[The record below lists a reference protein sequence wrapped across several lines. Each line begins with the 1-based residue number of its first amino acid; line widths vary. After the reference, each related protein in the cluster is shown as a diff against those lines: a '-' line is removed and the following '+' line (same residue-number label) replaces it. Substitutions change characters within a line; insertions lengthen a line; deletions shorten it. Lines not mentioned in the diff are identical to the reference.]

1 MANSGKESAGKGG
14 KGKELSMEVR
24 LGIAFA
30 LMTAVLF
37 VTPYFVKSTAPPA
50 SKAKQAQPAKQETK
64 QAATSPQPAA
74 PAAVAPAAPA
84 APAGQISGEKQDD
97 YVTVDT
103 DVYSARFS
111 NRGATLRSLVLK
123 KYKDAKGKPV
133 ELVNAKA
140 GATIGFPFSVIP
152 KGNMPDPDPNRVL
165 YRVTKSAG
173 GLGVTFEYADAKI
186 HAKKSF
192 EFEQQRYRVLVSS
205 EVREQGRTAPHLIGW
220 RGGFGDFSVIN
231 TLSTQHTIYFDNADN
246 KLNVNEVSVAKN
258 GTAAVSGSYRF
269 AGLED
274 TYFTAVALPAQNQN
288 MEVQTWSDRILFE
301 AENKEEPH
309 IGVAIGGD
317 GVNRFNMFI
326 GPKDPEVLKAVD
338 PRLQQVI
345 DYGWF
350 EVLCKPLFA
359 ALHYVEERYTHNWG
373 WAIIL
378 VTVIINILMLPL
390 KISNLTSMK
399 KMGALQPQVKAI
411 QDKYAGLSM
420 RDPKKQQQQQ
430 EMMDLYKKHGV
441 NPMGGC
447 LPMLLQLPFFFAFYK
462 VLTVAIELRGA
473 PWLWVTDLSQPET
486 LAIRVLPLA
495 TVATQ
500 FVLQKMTPA
509 ATTDP
514 QQQRIMMMMPLMFIF
529 IFYSVSSGL
538 VLYWLTGN
546 VVGIVQQWFFNRTMH
561 AAPGGGKGKPG
572 DSSSAPKKIGKK

>member
-1 MANSGKESAGKGG
+1 MANTGKPADKGG
-14 KGKELSMEVR
+14 KPKELSMEAR

-37 VTPYFVKSTAPPA
+37 LTPYFVKTTTPPA
-50 SKAKQAQPAKQETK
+50 KTK
-64 QAATSPQPAA
+64 QAAAPAKDAKAAQQPASTPAA
-74 PAAVAPAAPA
+74 PAPPPSEPP
-84 APAGQISGEKQDD
+84 PAGQIAAESQND
-97 YVTVDT
+97 YLTVDT

-111 NRGATLRSLVLK
+111 NKGATLRSLVLK
-123 KYKDAKGKPV
+123 KYNDAKGKPV
-133 ELVNAKA
+133 ELVNSRGGQAV
-140 GATIGFPFSVIP
+140 GFPFSLVS
-152 KGNMPDPDPNRVL
+152 KAAVDPDPNRVL
-165 YRVTKSAG
+165 FRAAKSAD

-186 HAKKSF
+186 YARKSF
-192 EFEQQRYRVLVSS
+192 EFEKGRYRVLVTS
-205 EVREQGRTAPHLIGW
+205 ELREQGSPVSHVLAW
-220 RGGFGDFSVIN
+220 RGGFGDFSVLN
-231 TLSTQHTIYFDNADN
+231 TLSTQHTIYFDNANN
-246 KLNVNEVSVAKN
+246 KLNVNEVSAAKS
-258 GTAAVSGSYRF
+258 GTAIVSGNFRF

-274 TYFTAVALPAQNQN
+274 TYFTAVALPTQNQN

-301 AENKEEPH
+301 MENKEEPH
-309 IGVAIGGD
+309 IGVAIGGEA
-317 GVNRFNMFI
+317 VNRFNMFV

-338 PRLQQVI
+338 PRLEQVV

-350 EVLCKPLFA
+350 EIIAKPLFS
-359 ALHYVEERYTHNWG
+359 ALHYVQDHYTHNWG

-378 VTVIINILMLPL
+378 VTVIINVLMVPL
-390 KISNLTSMK
+390 KISNLQSMK
-399 KMGALQPQVKAI
+399 KMAAIQPQIKALN
-411 QDKYAGLSM
+411 DKYAGLSM

-473 PWLWVTDLSQPET
+473 PWLWVSDLSQPET

-500 FVLQKMTPA
+500 FVLQKMTPVA
-509 ATTDP
+509 SADP
-514 QQQRIMMMMPLMFIF
+514 QQQRIMQLMPLMFIF

-546 VVGIVQQWFFNRTMH
+546 VVGIAQQWFFNRTMH
-561 AAPGGGKGKPG
+561 AAPGGGTGKPG
-572 DSSSAPKKIGKK
+572 DSSAPKKIAKK